1 MRQPIDH
8 RRRALAV
15 TLGVMMLMPAWSA
28 GARDPLYSML
38 NEDLTY
44 DVSFLWFSGLA
55 AARIRLQPGA
65 VAGRYVASLEA
76 RTLGLTA
83 FLTRHRRNRYETTME
98 LVDGR
103 LRPLRHEAVDTRGTG
118 DSTRHRRTVYEFD
131 YEHREILF
139 RKTKTGFPDEDELRP
154 MPDEGVY
161 DVLSALY
168 NLRAGLLGPLAPGAE
183 YTLATVA
190 SDGARNI
197 DIRILD
203 AAERES
209 YTKFPGGGQL
219 ASVRVG
225 GDVFGTE
232 DGSVFVWFDRRMQ
245 PGRTVVE
252 KVLGLGDVTGTLKG
266 SDSPPAVQDR
276 ASTRNAEAQ

>member
-55 AARIRLQPGA
+55 AARIRLQPDA

-139 RKTKTGFPDEDELRP
+139 RKTKTGFPDEDELRILRN
-154 MPDEGVY
+154 DLR
-161 DVLSALY
+161 DVLRK
-168 NLRAGLLGPLAPGAE
+168 NVFTGEDMVRAEVIQQYLE
-183 YTLATVA
+183 WVVSFEMRKSRS
-190 SDGARNI
+190 SDFGDFTRRNI
-197 DIRILD
+197 
-203 AAERES
+203 
-209 YTKFPGGGQL
+209 K
-219 ASVRVG
+219 
-225 GDVFGTE
+225 
-232 DGSVFVWFDRRMQ
+232 
-245 PGRTVVE
+245 
-252 KVLGLGDVTGTLKG
+252 
-266 SDSPPAVQDR
+266 
-276 ASTRNAEAQ
+276 